1 MFKDLLNLTKP
12 RLAMLNV
19 IAACFGYLM
28 SVANLNWYH
37 FVESMVY
44 TSLVVGG
51 AGALNCLME
60 IDLDSKMHRTSTR
73 PLPSGRLSSKSALI
87 FGAAL
92 IFIGSLGLLLRVNLL
107 TGVISLSSAIFYLV
121 FYTPMKIKSPYAV
134 FVGAVP
140 GALPPVIG
148 YTSGAGIVDE
158 MAAVLFVFLFSW
170 QIPHFLAISI
180 YSRSDYKSAG
190 VIVYPN
196 KMSMRHTLNIMSFFT
211 SITLIS
217 SLVPV
222 ILGKASNVYG
232 FISLLLGL
240 YFQFTCTKAYQGLG
254 NVVEENRL
262 AKRCFLASILYLP
275 LVLTTMFIL

>member
-1 MFKDLLNLTKP
+1 MFRDLINLTKP

-28 SVANLNWYH
+28 SVELINWWH
-37 FVESMVY
+37 FSEAMLF
-44 TSLVVGG
+44 TTLVVGG

-60 IDLDSKMHRTSTR
+60 IDLDGKMKRTSTR
-73 PLPSGRLSSKSALI
+73 PLPSGRLSTISALL
-87 FGAAL
+87 FGSFL
-92 IFIGSLGLLLRVNLL
+92 IFIGSVGLLLRINLL

-121 FYTPMKIKSPYAV
+121 FYTPMKIRSPYAV

-148 YTSGAGIVDE
+148 YTAGAGVVDE
-158 MAAVLFVFLFSW
+158 MALVLFVFLFSW

-180 YSRSDYKSAG
+180 YSREDYKSAG
-190 VIVYPN
+190 VVVYPN

-211 SITLIS
+211 SVTMVS

-222 ILGKASNVYG
+222 ILGKAGNIYG
-232 FISLLLGL
+232 FVSLILGL
-240 YFQFTCTKAYQGLG
+240 YFQFSCTKAYQGLG
-254 NVVEENRL
+254 NFAEENKL
-262 AKRCFLASILYLP
+262 AKKCFFASILYLP